1 MLRVITHVTMYTYL
15 VTQVNGNMLVTILL
29 VMFLRVYESQ
39 CKSVYDYGNI
49 SPLRGSR
56 KWLEKAYSWKAVFN
70 YQFSLNFNINSF
82 KFKHFKEEMKKLK
95 GKNGELLLVLVDTTQ
110 NATECF

>member
-1 MLRVITHVTMYTYL
+1 MHVTMYTYL

-56 KWLEKAYSWKAVFN
+56 KRLEKAYSWKAVFN

-82 KFKHFKEEMKKLK
+82 KFKHFKEEMEKLK

>member
-1 MLRVITHVTMYTYL
+1 MLRVIMHVTMYMYL

-49 SPLRGSR
+49 SPLRGQENGWR
-56 KWLEKAYSWKAVFN
+56 KRIRGKPLFN

-82 KFKHFKEEMKKLK
+82 KFKHFKEEMEKLK

>member
-1 MLRVITHVTMYTYL
+1 MYMYL

-49 SPLRGSR
+49 SLGSRGSR
-56 KWLEKAYSWKAVFN
+56 KWLEKGYSWKAVFN
-70 YQFSLNFNINSF
+70 YQFSLNFNISSF
-82 KFKHFKEEMKKLK
+82 KFKHFKEEMEKLK